1 MNHPSR
7 FLIGLKALRQLGLN
21 QLGLYGLYQLGLRTG
36 HYRRTLTTVL
46 TRLKT
51 FTYPSYFAFHPVL
64 PMPDREQLLN
74 LLGDQIGMLTQQADE
89 IVHGKVQL
97 FGGQPVPLQL
107 NLNQPLH
114 DWTDYELGRQGINQQ
129 DIKFIWEPGRFGWA
143 CTLAMAYYL
152 SKNEQY
158 AQAFWDYTEGFITS
172 NPPYFGPHWSSAQE
186 VAIRLIALTFSY
198 QIFAQSSHSTTQRKA
213 QLAHEI
219 AIHAERI
226 PPTMV
231 YARSQN
237 NNHLITEALGLY
249 TASAVL
255 PQHPLALRWHR
266 QGLRWLLYS
275 FSNQIEVDGTYIQHS
290 TNYHRLMLQAALWFI
305 SVRNYSFQHELIPP
319 EVLER
324 LAASVDWLR
333 SLIDP
338 ETGYVPNLGHNDGA
352 YMLPLSICP
361 YDDYRPVIYAA
372 CQAFL
377 NLTILPDGPW
387 QDMNLWLSSSSTSHK
402 NEDIPKKWQKPT
414 PKENPST
421 QPPYTLRNPRHASWA
436 MLRAATFH
444 SRPAHADQLHLD
456 LWWRGLNLSQDPGTY
471 LYNGAPPWDNSL
483 TSALVHNTVTIDG
496 QEFMFHAGRFLY
508 LDWAQADVI
517 AHQSLLE
524 NKEISLTAQHDGY
537 QTFGVI
543 HTRKVAVTQD
553 GNWEVSDHLTG
564 SSNKTHSFRLHWLLP
579 DWEYEIQQAPVEKDF
594 ANVQL
599 RIQSPYGWVSL
610 EIGRIVPASSAKPAQ
625 TAQIQLFRAGELI
638 YGTGEINPIY
648 GWYSPTYGEKIPA
661 LACIYSIT
669 QSLPLELTSLWVLPH
684 ET

>member
-36 HYRRTLTTVL
+36 YYRRTLKTAL
-46 TRLKT
+46 SRLNT
-51 FTYPSYFAFHPVL
+51 FAHPSYFALHPV
-64 PMPDREQLLN
+64 PSTPDRDQLLN

-89 IVHGKVQL
+89 ITHGKLRL
-97 FGGQPVPLQL
+97 FGGQPVPLEL
-107 NLNQPLH
+107 NLSQPLQY
-114 DWTDYELGRQGINQQ
+114 WTDYELGRQGTNHQ

-158 AQAFWDYTEGFITS
+158 AQAFWDYAEGFMTS

-198 QIFAQSSHSTTQRKA
+198 PFFAKSSHSTPERIA
-213 QLAHEI
+213 QFAHNI

-255 PQHPLALRWHR
+255 PQHPLAPKWHQR
-266 QGLRWLLYS
+266 GLRWLLYS
-275 FSNQIEVDGTYIQHS
+275 FRNQIESDGTYIQHS
-290 TNYHRLMLQAALWFI
+290 INYHRLMLQAALWFI
-305 SVRNYSFQHELIPP
+305 SVRNSNFQHELIAP

-324 LAASVDWLR
+324 LVAAVHWLW
-333 SLIDP
+333 SMIDP
-338 ETGYVPNLGHNDGA
+338 ETGRVPNLGHNDGA

-372 CQAFL
+372 CRAFL
-377 NLTILPDGPW
+377 NMTILPDGPW
-387 QDMNLWLSSSSTSHK
+387 QDMNLWMSPPSASYI
-402 NEDIPKKWQKPT
+402 NEAVPKKWQKTAPI
-414 PKENPST
+414 ENPSS
-421 QPPYTLRNPRHASWA
+421 QPPYTLYNPHHASWA
-436 MLRAATFH
+436 MLRVATFH

-456 LWWRGLNLSQDPGTY
+456 LWWRGLNLAKDPGTY

-483 TSALVHNTVTIDG
+483 TSALVHNTITIDG

-517 AHQSLLE
+517 AHQSLPE
-524 NKEISLTAQHDGY
+524 NEEISLTAQHDGY
-537 QTFGVI
+537 RKLGVI
-543 HTRKVAVTQD
+543 HTRKVAVTRD
-553 GNWEVSDHLTG
+553 GNWVVSDRLTG
-564 SSNKTHSFRLHWLLP
+564 SSKNAHTFRLHWLLP
-579 DWEYEIQQAPVEKDF
+579 DWQYEIQQAPAEKGF
-594 ANVQL
+594 PNVWL

-610 EIGRIVPASSAKPAQ
+610 EIGRVAPASSTNPVQ
-625 TAQIQLFRAGELI
+625 STQIQLFRAGELLN
-638 YGTGEINPIY
+638 GTGEVNPIY

-661 LACIYSIT
+661 LACIYNIT
-669 QSLPLELTSLWVLPH
+669 QSLPIELTSLWVLPD